1 MKHIYKK
8 TIKLRYNNQIFQ
20 VLVRDDHKF
29 AFLNIVDKDAQK
41 YSYPTAHE
49 FLHLSSMLNI
59 NNRIKF

>member
-29 AFLNIVDKDAQK
+29 AFLKIVDKDGQK

-49 FLHLSSMLNI
+49 FV
-59 NNRIKF
+59 KY